1 MPGVGTDKA
10 VDQMVA
16 KAKALSEMEDGA
28 DRATEFLKALSNR
41 HRLIVLCLLAERERT
56 VGELEEI
63 LMIRQPT
70 LSQQLARLR
79 AESLVET
86 RRDGKRIYYRLASD
100 ETRKVIELLYNMF
113 CGPQSGGGQG
123 PCKAARPEPQTS
135 TAQTLAPEAV
145 AKAESA

>member
-1 MPGVGTDKA
+1 MLTNRKTTLPEGEAAPAVGADTA
-10 VDQMVA
+10 VDQTVA

-28 DRATEFLKALSNR
+28 ERAAEFLKALSNR

-56 VGELEEI
+56 VGELEDL

-79 AESLVET
+79 AEDLVET

-100 ETRKVIELLYNMF
+100 ETRKMIELLYGMF
-113 CGPQSGGGQG
+113 CGP
-123 PCKAARPEPQTS
+123 
-135 TAQTLAPEAV
+135 EA
-145 AKAESA
+145 KSRSS